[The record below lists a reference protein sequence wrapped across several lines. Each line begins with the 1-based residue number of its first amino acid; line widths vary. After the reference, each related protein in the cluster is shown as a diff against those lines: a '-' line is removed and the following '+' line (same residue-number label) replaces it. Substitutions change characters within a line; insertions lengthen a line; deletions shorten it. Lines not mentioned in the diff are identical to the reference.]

1 MTRTGGNAMV
11 ENKTGII
18 PVRVTPTQEQRF
30 RAAADAAGLRVS
42 VWLRGLADREADRVA
57 KGRAREG

>member
-1 MTRTGGNAMV
+1 MV